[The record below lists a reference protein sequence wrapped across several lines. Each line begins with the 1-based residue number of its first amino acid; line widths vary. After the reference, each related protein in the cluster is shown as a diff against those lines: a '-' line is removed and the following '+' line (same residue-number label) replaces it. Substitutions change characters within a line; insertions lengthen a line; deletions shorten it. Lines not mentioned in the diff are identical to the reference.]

1 MSRWAEDK
9 LSGESRGLC
18 PGSPPGTHSSC
29 LRAFGMCSEEAH
41 EPGDTWDLTRSRPL
55 IPPCSPS
62 PGSPNSPW
70 AWSGMCPSSPYMCIN
85 SRFPGSYGD
94 CLVSSRGS
102 NIDCLR
108 KLGLFMAALPSG
120 SETWVLPVCPPTA
133 GRVGHRG
140 AEQTPVGESVPKE
153 KSSDTFLQNGNT
165 YAITS

>member
-1 MSRWAEDK
+1 MANPGGFAQGPSRDTLL
-9 LSGESRGLC
+9 LSESIRDVLGRGPRAWGHLG
-18 PGSPPGTHSSC
+18 PYAVATFDSP
-29 LRAFGMCSEEAH
+29 R
-41 EPGDTWDLTRSRPL
+41 
-55 IPPCSPS
+55 SPS